1 MGISAVMTCY
11 NRDTSLVDGAISSVL
26 GTATYPQFQL
36 FLLDNHSPNGD
47 VRKLLQ
53 TYRDPRLQVLDFGRN
68 MGKGRGFNA
77 VWGTGRV
84 PKGDYI
90 TVISDDIEVLTT
102 DWDGRFVDIFQS
114 DERVGSISAF
124 IKSGPGMPEPKTLQ
138 EEIIG
143 NEEVLI
149 AQGSIGGDL
158 TMYRPGLVEAAGLF
172 APTLYG
178 HEDHDMATKLGK
190 MGYVSGYVKDIKI
203 NHYGHTDIE
212 WSEWKKEMHDG
223 KTGLQFSE
231 WLRMKEGNQYQKLRD
246 VAMTRF
252 HIPLEGQRGLRR

>member
-1 MGISAVMTCY
+1 MTCY
-11 NRDTSLVDGAISSVL
+11 NRDIALVDGAISSVL
-26 GTATYPQFQL
+26 DTASHPDFQL
-36 FLLDNHSPNGD
+36 FLLDNHSPND
-47 VRKLLQ
+47 EVRRLLQ

-77 VWGTGRV
+77 VWDAGRIR
-84 PKGDYI
+84 KDDYV
-90 TVISDDIEVLTT
+90 TVISDDIEVLTPC
-102 DWDGRFVDIFQS
+102 WDSRFIGIFQE
-114 DERVGSISAF
+114 DERVGSVSAF
-124 IKSGPGMPEPKTLQ
+124 IESGPGMPEPESLEKKSIGK
-138 EEIIG
+138 EEI
-143 NEEVLI
+143 LI
-149 AQGSIGGDL
+149 ARGSIGGDL

-178 HEDHDMATKLGK
+178 HEDHDMAWKLGE

-203 NHYGHTDIE
+203 NHYGHADVE
-212 WSEWKKEMHDG
+212 WAEWKREMHDG

-231 WLRMKEGNQYQKLRD
+231 WLRMKAGDPYQKLRD